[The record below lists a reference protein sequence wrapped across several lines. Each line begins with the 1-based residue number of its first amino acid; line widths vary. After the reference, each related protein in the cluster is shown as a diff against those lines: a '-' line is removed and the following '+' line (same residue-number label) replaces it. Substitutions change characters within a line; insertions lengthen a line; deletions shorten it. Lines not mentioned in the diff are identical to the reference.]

1 MRMLCAIGGLAA
13 AALVFGWV
21 GQVEVRSA
29 VQPGNGAGHPVV
41 VAELFTSEGCSSCP
55 PADDLLRRLSE
66 GDLASE
72 VQVIALGEHVDYWDR
87 LGWRDASSSS
97 AFSARQSAYDAAV
110 FRTGGIYTPQ
120 LVVDGVLQ
128 AVGSD
133 ASAVRRVVA
142 EAARHPK
149 ATVLVTATRPEPD
162 RMRVDVRAEVG
173 AAVSAKGSADLV
185 VAVTEDGVVSHV
197 RRGEN
202 GGRTLRHAAVV
213 RSLTTIGALPK
224 GERSISANALIP
236 LSRDWPP
243 QHLQIVAFLQE
254 RASRRILG
262 AGATAVAGAQQPAST
277 AATGVLSSRF

>member
-1 MRMLCAIGGLAA
+1 MLCAIGGLAA

-29 VQPGNGAGHPVV
+29 AQPGNGAGHPVV

-133 ASAVRRVVA
+133 ASAVRRV
-142 EAARHPK
+142 
-149 ATVLVTATRPEPD
+149 PEPD